1 MSKRLKREVKATI
14 NELWERG
21 IDASLLSCEIEMII
35 DDMWPHY
42 EADRDWEEVAR
53 QLRLI

>member
-1 MSKRLKREVKATI
+1 MSKRLAQETKATI

-21 IDASLLSCEIEMII
+21 IDASLLSCEIEQII
-35 DDMWPHY
+35 DDRWPHY
-42 EADRDWEEVAR
+42 DAERDWREVAK